1 MYLAWKL
8 HHVLP
13 SVYKACGYGEKK
25 ILGVFLTKE
34 IDERNA
40 EIEAMNNS

>member
-1 MYLAWKL
+1 MPPAKYNGL
-8 HHVLP
+8 
-13 SVYKACGYGEKK
+13 GYGEKK